1 MDKYRIMN
9 NKLTIYAIIFGI
21 AFTSST
27 LPGQDLNESIKRG
40 KEVYAIYC
48 QSCHMEDG
56 KGIPGVNPPVAKA
69 DYMKK
74 PADTLINVILKGQSG
89 EVVVNGQKY
98 NVPMPPQE
106 YLTDEQIAD
115 VLNYSKNSWGNKI
128 PGIVTPKMVKSLRN
142 K

>member
-1 MDKYRIMN
+1 MN
-9 NKLTIYAIIFGI
+9 KKLTISAILLGI
-21 AFTSST
+21 AFTSYI
-27 LPGQDLNESIKRG
+27 LPAQELTESIKRG
-40 KEVYAIYC
+40 KDVYTIYC

-69 DYMKK
+69 DWMKK
-74 PADTLINVILKGQSG
+74 PTDSLINVILKGQSG
-89 EVVVNGQKY
+89 DVMVNGKKY

-128 PGIVTPKMVKSLRN
+128 PGVVTPAMVKTLRN

>member
-1 MDKYRIMN
+1 M
-9 NKLTIYAIIFGI
+9 TILLIVLGI
-21 AFTSST
+21 ASTSST
-27 LPGQDLNESIKRG
+27 LPGQDPAESIKRG

-56 KGIPGVNPPVAKA
+56 KGIPGINPPVAKA

-74 PADTLINVILKGQSG
+74 PTDSLINVILKGQSG
-89 EVVVNGQKY
+89 EVVVNGKKY

-128 PGIVTPKMVKSLRN
+128 PGVVTPTMVKALRT